1 MTLAEGKFVSEFVIF
16 VFNYNITKVISRQT
30 ATYHITVNVVNSIN
44 LKVKLRIC
52 YV

>member
-16 VFNYNITKVISRQT
+16 LFNYNRTKVSSRQT
-30 ATYHITVNVVNSIN
+30 ATYHITGSVVNS
-44 LKVKLRIC
+44 VKLRIC